1 MIYCK
6 YQKPRIKL
14 LHGITKISLLKSV
27 ILHQNPR
34 ETRKIKKELE
44 GI

>member
-1 MIYCK
+1 MISCK
-6 YQKPRIKL
+6 YQKPHFKL
-14 LHGITKISLLKSV
+14 LHGITKIPLLKSV
-27 ILHQNPR
+27 IYIKNPR